1 MKRLEF
7 DEKNNLADVLNAIK
21 NEADAQIEI
30 FIFPGSEILKDSA
43 NREVLE
49 LLAKQSG
56 KEITIKGNETV
67 GPKISEKVEAKEQPK
82 ENLGFVEGEDIAEKE
97 PGQVE
102 EAPKKKFKLPL
113 SIPKL
118 PKLGFL
124 KGKRWIYFAGGFLI
138 LAIVGLV
145 SFFWFV
151 PSADITLSTEKKFQ
165 ESELSLV
172 ASAQAEEIDAKKGII
187 PLKTLEITK
196 EDVVEKDATG
206 TKTVGTNAKGRV
218 KIINRDTKEKKFFA
232 GTEIKTITGGKSLSF
247 TLDDVAT
254 VSAAPVACTNDCSET
269 AVNVT
274 AKAIGEDSNV
284 KTGTKFQ
291 VGSVTDTTKV
301 VAEGLINFAGGSSK
315 KITVVSGDDQK
326 KAKDELLKK
335 IEKEAKE
342 ELEKENPGITIPEGG
357 LETEILNESYSKTV
371 GSEAK
376 DFRLSLEVKFIAK
389 VFSEED
395 LKELLTKSI
404 SESIPSGFEVDKE
417 TSTVTS
423 EILEKTDKDLK
434 VLGKIAAS
442 LIPKVNEAEVAR
454 NIAGKDFGTTD
465 KYLKSLNS
473 ISGFE
478 IKLEPSFFRIF
489 GTMPLSGGRI
499 KINVVQ
505 KE

>member
-7 DEKNNLADVLNAIK
+7 DEKNNLADVLEAIK

-56 KEITIKGNETV
+56 KEITIKGDEVV
-67 GPKISEKVEAKEQPK
+67 GPKTSEKAEAKEQSK

-97 PGQVE
+97 LVQAE
-102 EAPKKKFKLPL
+102 EAPKKKFKVPL

-124 KGKRWIYFAGGFLI
+124 KGKRWIYFAGGL
-138 LAIVGLV
+138 LTLLIVGII
-145 SFFWFV
+145 SFFWLV
-151 PSADITLSTEKKFQ
+151 PSAKITLMTEKKFQ

-172 ASAQAEEIDAKKGII
+172 ASAQAEEINAEKGII

-196 EDVVEKDATG
+196 EDAVEKDATG

-218 KIINRDTKEKKFFA
+218 KIVNRDTGSSKKFFA
-232 GTEIKTITGGKSLSF
+232 GTNITPVTGTKVTF
-247 TLDDVAT
+247 TLDNVAT
-254 VSAAPVACTNDCSET
+254 VSAAPIGCEADCPQ
-269 AVNVT
+269 AGVDVT
-274 AKAIGEDSNV
+274 AKSIGE
-284 KTGTKFQ
+284 TGNLKSGTVFQ
-291 VGSVTDTTKV
+291 IGSADLNLVFAKSET
-301 VAEGLINFAGGSSK
+301 NFTGGSSK

-357 LETEILNESYSKTV
+357 LETEILNESYSETV

-376 DFRLSLEVKFIAK
+376 DFRLSLEVKFTAK

-442 LIPKVNEAEVAR
+442 LVPKVNKAEVVR
-454 NIAGKDFGTTD
+454 NIAGKDFGTAD

-489 GTMPLSGGRI
+489 GTMPLSAGRI
-499 KINVVQ
+499 EVNVVQ